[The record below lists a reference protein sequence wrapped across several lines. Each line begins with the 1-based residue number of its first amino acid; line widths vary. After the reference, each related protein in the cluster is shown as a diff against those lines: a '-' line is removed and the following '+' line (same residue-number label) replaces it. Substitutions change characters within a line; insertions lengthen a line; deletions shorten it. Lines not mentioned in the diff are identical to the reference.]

1 MMGSSKGFYGYESL
15 GHVRGHKYL
24 NKYRHSIS
32 TVINTAINAAI
43 NTAIDLGPKR
53 IGSRPTLEVAALV
66 NLLSKRFSFAS
77 NLPSLCP
84 AGLQPPESL
93 LMQMRS

>member
-24 NKYRHSIS
+24 HKYRHSIS
-32 TVINTAINAAI
+32 TVINTAIDI
-43 NTAIDLGPKR
+43 RPKR
-53 IGSRPTLEVAALV
+53 IGSRPTSEVAALV
-66 NLLSKRFSFAS
+66 NLLSKRLSFAS

>member
-1 MMGSSKGFYGYESL
+1 M
-15 GHVRGHKYL
+15 
-24 NKYRHSIS
+24 
-32 TVINTAINAAI
+32 NTAIN
-43 NTAIDLGPKR
+43 TGPPL
-53 IGSRPTLEVAALV
+53 IGSRPTSEVAALV

-84 AGLQPPESL
+84 AGLQSPESL

>member
-1 MMGSSKGFYGYESL
+1 MSL
-15 GHVRGHKYL
+15 SGMCEGM
-24 NKYRHSIS
+24 
-32 TVINTAINAAI
+32 NTAIN
-43 NTAIDLGPKR
+43 TGPPL
-53 IGSRPTLEVAALV
+53 IGSRPTSEVAALV